1 MILFPD
7 RLNLA
12 QIPTPFY
19 RLDRLTEQLRAE
31 GADCPQ
37 LWIKRDDQ
45 TGSLTSGNKVRKLEF
60 LLAEARSQGCDTLIT
75 SGGVQS
81 NHCRATAVLG
91 TQLGFKV
98 HLLLRS
104 DTDPQP
110 VGNLLIDQL
119 VDARISHYSPQEF
132 RKLDALFAH
141 WQQHYIEQGRKAYS
155 IPTGGS
161 NGTGLWGY
169 IAAAQELQQDCQ
181 QQGISPG
188 YIIHATGSG
197 GTQAGLTLGCN
208 LLGMETQVEGYAV
221 CDNNAYFHHKVTED
235 ILHWSEQSSIT
246 VDISALSIVTE
257 DNYIGPDYGQAG
269 PEIFASIKQLASLEG
284 VILDPVYTGK
294 AFYGMVEEIRKGRYD
309 SASDIV
315 FVHTGGLFG
324 LFAQQ
329 HRLNY

>member
-1 MILFPD
+1 MISYPD

-19 RLDRLTEQLRAE
+19 RLDRLTEMLRSE
-31 GADCPQ
+31 GAECPQ

-60 LLAEARSQGCDTLIT
+60 LLAEARAQGCDTLIT

-104 DTDPQP
+104 DIEPQP

-132 RKLDALFAH
+132 RKLDLLFAH
-141 WQQHYIEQGRKAYS
+141 WQQHYTEQGSKAYS

-169 IAAAQELQQDCQ
+169 IAAAQELQQDFQ
-181 QQGISPG
+181 QQGISPS

-208 LLGMETQVEGYAV
+208 LLGMDTQVEGYAV
-221 CDNNAYFHHKVTED
+221 CDNNAYFKHKVTED
-235 ILHWSEQSSIT
+235 ILHWSEQSSMAL
-246 VDISALSIVTE
+246 DISALSIVTE

-294 AFYGMVEEIRKGRYD
+294 AFYGMVEEIRKGRYAG
-309 SASDIV
+309 ASDIV

-329 HRLNY
+329 QKLNY